1 MPKKFMLTAA
11 DLEDDSQEKMKY
23 ISAGTTTSN
32 DIYFYNDV
40 NNESV
45 VLLNKAISDLSKQLL
60 ITQITYDLEQTPS
73 IKLHINS
80 DGGEIF
86 GALSVVDRIKVSKV
100 PVHSYVEGLVASAAT
115 LISVSCQKRYV
126 RKNSIMLVHQIRSWF
141 SGTYENF
148 KDENQNMD
156 VMTNIIKKIYL
167 ENTKFTDSELT
178 ELLKRDIYLDAEECV
193 KYGLADVII

>member
-1 MPKKFMLTAA
+1 MPKKFMLTTA
-11 DLEDDSQEKMKY
+11 DLEDDSQEKIKY
-23 ISAGTTTSN
+23 VSAGAAIGN

-40 NNESV
+40 NNESIA
-45 VLLNKAISDLSKQLL
+45 LLNKEIADLSKQLL
-60 ITQITYDLEQTPS
+60 ITQITYDLEQTPN

-80 DGGEIF
+80 DGGEVF
-86 GALSVVDRIKVSKV
+86 GALSAVDRIKASKV
-100 PVHSYVEGLVASAAT
+100 PVHSYVEGLVASAST
-115 LISVSCQKRYV
+115 LISVCCHKRYV

-156 VMTNIIKKIYL
+156 VITNIIKKIYL

-178 ELLKRDIYLDAEECV
+178 EILKRDIYLDAEECV

>member
-1 MPKKFMLTAA
+1 MLTTA
-11 DLEDDSQEKMKY
+11 DLEDDSQEKIKY
-23 ISAGTTTSN
+23 VSAGAAIGN

-40 NNESV
+40 NNESIA
-45 VLLNKAISDLSKQLL
+45 LLNKEIADLSKQLL
-60 ITQITYDLEQTPS
+60 ITQITYDLEQTPN

-80 DGGEIF
+80 DGGEVF
-86 GALSVVDRIKVSKV
+86 GALSAVDRIKASKV
-100 PVHSYVEGLVASAAT
+100 PVHSYVEGLVASAST
-115 LISVSCQKRYV
+115 LISVCCHKRYV

-156 VMTNIIKKIYL
+156 VITNIIKKIYL

-178 ELLKRDIYLDAEECV
+178 EILKRDIYLDAEECV